1 LRAARP
7 SVRVGRWRAPATAF
21 VDGWP
26 LLPRR
31 QQRGS
36 TEPGVSVNP
45 STQSRQR
52 VGPHPGSCCVLAGD
66 SVSGTVRVGG
76 AGMLRTV
83 PPGCTSASGCPVG
96 WALPCTPGSQGDHFI
111 HRLAFLSQT
120 AYLRASPSGPP
131 AYGPRRHAD
140 SGCRDCVDNNPAS
153 QATGITPGV
162 SDFTGSGAREA
173 PGPA

>member
-1 LRAARP
+1 MRAARP
-7 SVRVGRWRAPATAF
+7 SVRVGRWRAPATAL

-45 STQSRQR
+45 STQSRQQ
-52 VGPHPGSCCVLAGD
+52 VGPSCCVLAGD

-83 PPGCTSASGCPVG
+83 PPGCTRASGCPVG
-96 WALPCTPGSQGDHFI
+96 WALPCTPGSEGDHFI
-111 HRLAFLSQT
+111 HHLAFLSQT
-120 AYLRASPSGPP
+120 AHLRVHRRQGRQLMA
-131 AYGPRRHAD
+131 PRRRAD

-153 QATGITPGV
+153 RATGITPGV

-173 PGPA
+173 PGRA